1 MPLSCGVWPASS
13 VPCFR
18 GALRSAWAGTGLGA
32 DPGYT
37 DALYRHPS
45 DIYGEEVRPTASLF
59 DGLQNADFFVTVSGL
74 VKEVATLLSKIT
86 RDLRLMCSGPRSGFM
101 EVRLPALSPGSSIMP
116 GKINPTVPE
125 MVIQIAHQ
133 VVGNDVAVSM
143 AYDEGELDLNV
154 WDATFY
160 KCLFESM
167 QLVGDELVI
176 LRRDCVEGIVACE
189 DRCRAEAE
197 SSIALSTVVAATFG
211 S

>member
-32 DPGYT
+32 DPGYM
-37 DALYRHPS
+37 DALYRHLS

-86 RDLRLMCSGPRSGFM
+86 RDLRLMRSGPRSGFM

-116 GKINPTVPE
+116 GKINPTLSE

-143 AYDEGELDLNV
+143 A
-154 WDATFY
+154 TT
-160 KCLFESM
+160 
-167 QLVGDELVI
+167 
-176 LRRDCVEGIVACE
+176 
-189 DRCRAEAE
+189 RANLT
-197 SSIALSTVVAATFG
+197 STFG
-211 S
+211 MPPSTSASSRACSSSATNSSS

>member
-32 DPGYT
+32 DPGYM
-37 DALYRHPS
+37 DALYHHPS
-45 DIYGEEVRPTASLF
+45 DIYSEEVRPTASLF

-86 RDLRLMCSGPRSGFM
+86 RDLRPHEQR
-101 EVRLPALSPGSSIMP
+101 PALGLHGGPAAALSLGSSIMP
-116 GKINPTVPE
+116 GKINPTLSE

-143 AYDEGELDLNV
+143 A
-154 WDATFY
+154 TT
-160 KCLFESM
+160 
-167 QLVGDELVI
+167 
-176 LRRDCVEGIVACE
+176 
-189 DRCRAEAE
+189 RANLT
-197 SSIALSTVVAATFG
+197 STFG
-211 S
+211 MPPSTSASSRACTSSATNSSS

>member
-32 DPGYT
+32 DPGYM

-59 DGLQNADFFVTVSGL
+59 DGLQNGDFFVTVSGF
-74 VKEVATLLSKIT
+74 VKEVATSSSKIVK
-86 RDLRLMCSGPRSGFM
+86 DLRLMSRGPRSGFM
-101 EVRLPALSPGSSIMP
+101 EIRLPALSPGSSIMP
-116 GKINPTVPE
+116 GKINPTLSE

-143 AYDEGELDLNV
+143 A
-154 WDATFY
+154 TT
-160 KCLFESM
+160 
-167 QLVGDELVI
+167 
-176 LRRDCVEGIVACE
+176 
-189 DRCRAEAE
+189 RANLT
-197 SSIALSTVVAATFG
+197 STFG
-211 S
+211 MPPSTSASSRACSSSATNSSS

>member
-32 DPGYT
+32 DPGYM
-37 DALYRHPS
+37 DALYRHLS

-86 RDLRLMCSGPRSGFM
+86 RDLRLMSSGPRSGFM

-143 AYDEGELDLNV
+143 A
-154 WDATFY
+154 TT
-160 KCLFESM
+160 
-167 QLVGDELVI
+167 
-176 LRRDCVEGIVACE
+176 
-189 DRCRAEAE
+189 RANLT
-197 SSIALSTVVAATFG
+197 STFG
-211 S
+211 MPPSTSASSRACTSSATNSSS

>member
-32 DPGYT
+32 DPGYM
-37 DALYRHPS
+37 DALYRHLS

-86 RDLRLMCSGPRSGFM
+86 RDLRLMSSGPRSGFM

-116 GKINPTVPE
+116 GKINPTLSE

-143 AYDEGELDLNV
+143 A
-154 WDATFY
+154 TT
-160 KCLFESM
+160 
-167 QLVGDELVI
+167 
-176 LRRDCVEGIVACE
+176 
-189 DRCRAEAE
+189 RANLT
-197 SSIALSTVVAATFG
+197 STFG
-211 S
+211 MPPSTSASSRACSSSATNSSS